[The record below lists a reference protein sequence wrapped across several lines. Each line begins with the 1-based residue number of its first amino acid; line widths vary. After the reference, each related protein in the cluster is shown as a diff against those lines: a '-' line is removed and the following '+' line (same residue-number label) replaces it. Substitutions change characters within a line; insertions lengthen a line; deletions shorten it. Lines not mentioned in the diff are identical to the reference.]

1 MWMKKV
7 TGVIFAG
14 GYGKR
19 LLPLTEST
27 PKTLLELSDGYTIL
41 DKQILDFKHAGI
53 NEVYLLIGHLAN
65 KIKERYGS
73 KHQGVRMK
81 YLVEEKPMGTL
92 YALSNALKQI
102 KNDVVVRNG
111 DVVSDANIKEL
122 VRRAQSGED
131 LVAIVV
137 TKMQSP
143 FGIVEFS
150 DRKVVSFKEKPFL
163 DIYINAGAY
172 YIKKEAFPYF
182 HMSYDRSEI
191 EFTVFPKL
199 VEERKVAPYYEDGI
213 FWRSVDSLKD
223 LDAVRKEYENRE
235 DKPWG
240 YEKTI
245 VNNPKYLVKE
255 LYIKKDYR
263 TSLHYHPRKDESM
276 HVLSGEGYIE
286 IPKEKKRLPMKPGT
300 VVRIEP
306 NRTHSII
313 ATENLRIYEYSTPH
327 PKDSVRV
334 KDFYER

>member
-27 PKTLLELSDGYTIL
+27 PKTLLELNDGHTIL

-111 DVVSDANIKEL
+111 DVVSDANIREL

-131 LVAIVV
+131 LVTIVV

-163 DIYINAGAY
+163 DIFINAGAY

-182 HMSYDRSEI
+182 RMSYDRSEI

-199 VEERKVAPYYEDGI
+199 VEERKVAPYYEDGV

-223 LDAVRKEYENRE
+223 LEVVRKEYENRE

-245 VNNPKYLVKE
+245 VNNSKYLVKE

-286 IPKEKKRLPMKPGT
+286 IPKEKKRQPMKPGT

-306 NRTHSII
+306 NRTHSIV

-334 KDFYER
+334 KDFYQR

>member
-1 MWMKKV
+1 MKKI

-27 PKTLLELSDGYTIL
+27 PKPLLELREGYTIL

-53 NEVYLLIGHLAN
+53 SEVYLLIGHLAE

-73 KHQGVRMK
+73 THQGVRMK
-81 YLVEEKPMGTL
+81 YLVEDKPMGTL
-92 YALSNALKQI
+92 YALSNALKRI

-111 DVVSDANIKEL
+111 DVVSDVNIKEL
-122 VRRAQSGED
+122 VRRSQAGDD
-131 LVAIVV
+131 LVTIVV

-150 DRKVVSFKEKPFL
+150 DRKVISFKEKPFL
-163 DIYINAGAY
+163 EIYINAGAY

-182 HMSYDRSEI
+182 HMNYDRSEI

-199 VEERKVAPYYEDGI
+199 VEERKVAPYYEDSL

-223 LDAVRKEYENRE
+223 LEVARKEYENRE

-240 YEKTI
+240 FERII

-255 LYIKKDYR
+255 LYIKKDFR

-276 HVLSGEGYIE
+276 HVLAGEGYIDLPE
-286 IPKEKKRLPMKPGT
+286 EKKHMPMRQGT

-306 NRTHSII
+306 NRTHSIV

-334 KDFYER
+334 KDFYKR